1 MEPVDINSKELQE
14 LKSEFN
20 DLKETLNKQR
30 IVNKELL
37 DQIRRQKTSFIG
49 KDLAKRMSMD
59 IITIPMIIV
68 ICHAVGWPIWFA
80 VAVSIWALIDLIA
93 VLVGRKKFDTRRKM
107 LDGDV
112 LTVAKTVKEYKR
124 FYHLSVVVGAIPAV
138 ALVAF
143 VLIRIYTQS
152 APDENML
159 FPTAIYIFT
168 CVAGVLYAVKTY
180 RKKMEACD
188 NLIDVKTYRKK
199 MEACDNLI
207 DSLERE

>member
-20 DLKETLNKQR
+20 DMKETLNKQR

-37 DQIRRQKTSFIG
+37 EQIRKQKTSFIG
-49 KDLAKRMSMD
+49 KDLTKRMSMD

-80 VAVSIWALIDLIA
+80 VAVSIWALIDLVA
-93 VLVGRKKFDTRRKM
+93 VLVGRKKFDTRKM
-107 LDGDV
+107 LDDDV
-112 LTVAKTVKEYKR
+112 LTAAKTVKEYKR

-152 APDENML
+152 APDDNMML
-159 FPTAIYIFT
+159 PTAIYIFA
-168 CVAGVLYAVKTY
+168 CLAGIL
-180 RKKMEACD
+180 
-188 NLIDVKTYRKK
+188 LSVKTYRKK

>member
-37 DQIRRQKTSFIG
+37 AQVQKQKASFIG

-68 ICHAVGWPIWFA
+68 ICHAIGWPIWFA
-80 VAVSIWALIDLIA
+80 VAVSIWALIDLVA
-93 VLVGRKKFDTRRKM
+93 VLVGRKKFDTQKM
-107 LDGDV
+107 LDDDV
-112 LTVAKTVKEYKR
+112 LTAAKTVKEYKR

-188 NLIDVKTYRKK
+188 NLI
-199 MEACDNLI
+199 E
-207 DSLERE
+207 SLENE

>member
-37 DQIRRQKTSFIG
+37 EQIRKQKTSFIG
-49 KDLAKRMSMD
+49 KDLTKRMSMD

-68 ICHAVGWPIWFA
+68 ICHAVGWPVWFA

-93 VLVGRKKFDTRRKM
+93 VLVGRKKFDTRKM
-107 LDGDV
+107 LDDDV
-112 LTVAKTVKEYKR
+112 LTAAKTVKEYKR

-188 NLIDVKTYRKK
+188 NLID
-199 MEACDNLI
+199 
-207 DSLERE
+207 SLESE

>member
-14 LKSEFN
+14 LKSEYN
-20 DLKETLNKQR
+20 DLKETLNKQQ

-37 DQIRRQKTSFIG
+37 EQIRKQKTSFIG
-49 KDLAKRMSMD
+49 KDLTKRMSLD

-68 ICHAVGWPIWFA
+68 ICHAVGWPVWFA

-93 VLVGRKKFDTRRKM
+93 VLVGRKKFDTRKM
-107 LDGDV
+107 LDNDV
-112 LTVAKTVKEYKR
+112 LTAAKTVKEYKR

-152 APDENML
+152 ASDDNML
-159 FPTAIYIFT
+159 LLTAIYIFA
-168 CVAGVLYAVKTY
+168 CLAGIL
-180 RKKMEACD
+180 
-188 NLIDVKTYRKK
+188 LSVKTYRKK

>member
-1 MEPVDINSKELQE
+1 MSKTMEPVDINSKELQE

-37 DQIRRQKTSFIG
+37 DQIRKQKTSFIG
-49 KDLAKRMSMD
+49 KDLTKRMSLD

-68 ICHAVGWPIWFA
+68 ICHASGWPMWFA
-80 VAVSIWALIDLIA
+80 AAVSIWALIDLIA
-93 VLVGRKKFDTRRKM
+93 VFVGRKKFDTRKM
-107 LDGDV
+107 LDDDV
-112 LTVAKTVKEYKR
+112 LTAAKTVKEYKR

-159 FPTAIYIFT
+159 FPTVIYIFT
-168 CVAGVLYAVKTY
+168 CVAGVLFSVKTY

-188 NLIDVKTYRKK
+188 K
-199 MEACDNLI
+199 LI
-207 DSLERE
+207 DSLESE

>member
-1 MEPVDINSKELQE
+1 MSKTMEPVDINSKELQE

-37 DQIRRQKTSFIG
+37 AQVQKQKTSFIG

-68 ICHAVGWPIWFA
+68 ICHAIGWPMWFA
-80 VAVSIWALIDLIA
+80 AAVSLWALIDLLA
-93 VLVGRKKFDTRRKM
+93 VLVGRKRFDTQKM
-107 LDGDV
+107 LDEDV
-112 LTVAKTVKEYKR
+112 LTVAKTVKEYKK
-124 FYHLSVVVGAIPAV
+124 FYHLSMVIGAIPAV

-152 APDENML
+152 APNENML

-168 CVAGVLYAVKTY
+168 CVAGVLFSVKTY

-188 NLIDVKTYRKK
+188 S
-199 MEACDNLI
+199 LI

>member
-37 DQIRRQKTSFIG
+37 EQIRKQKTSFIG
-49 KDLAKRMSMD
+49 KDLTKRMSMD

-93 VLVGRKKFDTRRKM
+93 VLVGRKKFDTRKM
-107 LDGDV
+107 LDDDV
-112 LTVAKTVKEYKR
+112 LTAAKTVKEYKR

-168 CVAGVLYAVKTY
+168 CLAGILLSIKTY

-188 NLIDVKTYRKK
+188 NLI
-199 MEACDNLI
+199 E
-207 DSLERE
+207 SLESK

>member
-1 MEPVDINSKELQE
+1 MSKTMEPVDINSKELQE

-37 DQIRRQKTSFIG
+37 AQVQKQKASFIG

-68 ICHAVGWPIWFA
+68 ICHAIGWPIWFA
-80 VAVSIWALIDLIA
+80 VAVSIWALIDLVA
-93 VLVGRKKFDTRRKM
+93 VLVGRKKFDTQKM
-107 LDGDV
+107 LDDDV

-180 RKKMEACD
+180 RKMMEACD
-188 NLIDVKTYRKK
+188 NLI
-199 MEACDNLI
+199 E
-207 DSLERE
+207 SLENE

>member
-14 LKSEFN
+14 LKSEYN

-30 IVNKELL
+30 IVNQELL
-37 DQIRRQKTSFIG
+37 EQIRKQKTSFIG
-49 KDLAKRMSMD
+49 KDLTKRMSMD

-80 VAVSIWALIDLIA
+80 VAVSIWALIDLVA
-93 VLVGRKKFDTRRKM
+93 VLVGRKKFDTRKM
-107 LDGDV
+107 LDDDV
-112 LTVAKTVKEYKR
+112 LTAAKTVKEYKR

-159 FPTAIYIFT
+159 FPTVIYIFT
-168 CVAGVLYAVKTY
+168 CVAGVLFSVKTY

-188 NLIDVKTYRKK
+188 K
-199 MEACDNLI
+199 LI
-207 DSLERE
+207 DSLESE

>member
-37 DQIRRQKTSFIG
+37 AQVQKQKTSFIG

-68 ICHAVGWPIWFA
+68 ICHAIGWPMWFA
-80 VAVSIWALIDLIA
+80 AAVSIWALIDLLA
-93 VLVGRKKFDTRRKM
+93 VLVGRKRFDTQKM
-107 LDGDV
+107 LDDDV
-112 LTVAKTVKEYKR
+112 LTVAKTVKEYKK
-124 FYHLSVVVGAIPAV
+124 FYHLSMMIGAIPAI

-143 VLIRIYTQS
+143 ILIRIYTQS

-168 CVAGVLYAVKTY
+168 CVAGVLFS
-180 RKKMEACD
+180 
-188 NLIDVKTYRKK
+188 VKTYRKK

-207 DSLERE
+207 DSLENKSESITA

>member
-37 DQIRRQKTSFIG
+37 AQVQKQKASFIG

-68 ICHAVGWPIWFA
+68 ICHAIGWPMWFA
-80 VAVSIWALIDLIA
+80 AAVSIWALIDLLA
-93 VLVGRKKFDTRRKM
+93 VLVGRKKFDTRKM
-107 LDGDV
+107 LDDDV
-112 LTVAKTVKEYKR
+112 LTAAKTVKEYKR

-188 NLIDVKTYRKK
+188 NLID
-199 MEACDNLI
+199 
-207 DSLERE
+207 SLERE

>member
-1 MEPVDINSKELQE
+1 MSKTMEPVDINSKELQE
-14 LKSEFN
+14 LKSEYN

-37 DQIRRQKTSFIG
+37 AQVQKQKTSFIG

-68 ICHAVGWPIWFA
+68 ICHAIGWPMWFA
-80 VAVSIWALIDLIA
+80 AAVSIWALIDLLA
-93 VLVGRKKFDTRRKM
+93 VLVGRKRFDTQIM
-107 LDGDV
+107 LDDDV
-112 LTVAKTVKEYKR
+112 LTVAKTVKEYKK
-124 FYHLSVVVGAIPAV
+124 FYHLSMMIGAILAV

-143 VLIRIYTQS
+143 ILIRIYTQS

-168 CVAGVLYAVKTY
+168 CVAGVLFS
-180 RKKMEACD
+180 
-188 NLIDVKTYRKK
+188 VKTYRKK

-207 DSLERE
+207 DSLENKSESITA

>member
-1 MEPVDINSKELQE
+1 MSKTMEPVDINSKELQE
-14 LKSEFN
+14 LKSEYN

-37 DQIRRQKTSFIG
+37 DQIRKQKTSFIG
-49 KDLAKRMSMD
+49 KDLTKRMSTD

-68 ICHAVGWPIWFA
+68 ICHAVGWPVWFA

-93 VLVGRKKFDTRRKM
+93 VLVGRKKFDTRKM
-107 LDGDV
+107 LDDDV
-112 LTVAKTVKEYKR
+112 LTAAKTVKEYKR

-143 VLIRIYTQS
+143 VLIRIYPQS

-188 NLIDVKTYRKK
+188 NLID
-199 MEACDNLI
+199 
-207 DSLERE
+207 SLESE

>member
-1 MEPVDINSKELQE
+1 MEPVDINSKELQK
-14 LKSEFN
+14 LKSDFN

-37 DQIRRQKTSFIG
+37 VQVQKQKTSFIG

-68 ICHAVGWPIWFA
+68 ICHAIGWPMWFA
-80 VAVSIWALIDLIA
+80 AAVSIWALIDLLA
-93 VLVGRKKFDTRRKM
+93 VLVGRKKFDTQKM
-107 LDGDV
+107 LDDDV
-112 LTVAKTVKEYKR
+112 LTVAKTVKEYKK
-124 FYHLSVVVGAIPAV
+124 FYHLSMMIGAIPAV

-143 VLIRIYTQS
+143 ILIRIYTQS

-188 NLIDVKTYRKK
+188 NLID
-199 MEACDNLI
+199 
-207 DSLERE
+207 SLENE

>member
-30 IVNKELL
+30 IVNKEFLE
-37 DQIRRQKTSFIG
+37 QIRKQKTSFIG
-49 KDLAKRMSMD
+49 KDLTKRMSMD

-93 VLVGRKKFDTRRKM
+93 VLVGRKKFDTRKM

-188 NLIDVKTYRKK
+188 NLI
-199 MEACDNLI
+199 E
-207 DSLERE
+207 SLENE

>member
-14 LKSEFN
+14 LKSEYN

-30 IVNKELL
+30 IVNQELL
-37 DQIRRQKTSFIG
+37 EQIRKQKTSFIG
-49 KDLAKRMSMD
+49 KDLTKRMSMD

-93 VLVGRKKFDTRRKM
+93 VLVGRKKFDTQKM
-107 LDGDV
+107 LDDDV
-112 LTVAKTVKEYKR
+112 LTAAKTVKEYKR
-124 FYHLSVVVGAIPAV
+124 FYHLSMVVGAIPAV

-143 VLIRIYTQS
+143 VLVRIYAQS
-152 APDENML
+152 APDDNML
-159 FPTAIYIFT
+159 LPTAIYIFA
-168 CVAGVLYAVKTY
+168 CLVGILLSIKTY

-188 NLIDVKTYRKK
+188 S
-199 MEACDNLI
+199 LI
-207 DSLERE
+207 DSLEN

>member
-1 MEPVDINSKELQE
+1 MEPVDINSKELQK
-14 LKSEFN
+14 LKSDFN

-37 DQIRRQKTSFIG
+37 AQVQKQKASFIG

-68 ICHAVGWPIWFA
+68 ICHAIGWPMWFA
-80 VAVSIWALIDLIA
+80 AAVSIWALIDLLA
-93 VLVGRKKFDTRRKM
+93 VLVGRKKFDTQKM
-107 LDGDV
+107 LDDDV
-112 LTVAKTVKEYKR
+112 LTVAKTVKEYKK
-124 FYHLSVVVGAIPAV
+124 FYHLSMMIGAIPAV
-138 ALVAF
+138 AMVAF
-143 VLIRIYTQS
+143 ILIRIYTQS

-168 CVAGVLYAVKTY
+168 CVAGVLFS
-180 RKKMEACD
+180 
-188 NLIDVKTYRKK
+188 VKTYRKK

-207 DSLERE
+207 DSLENKSESITA

>member
-1 MEPVDINSKELQE
+1 MSKTMEPVDINSKELQE

-20 DLKETLNKQR
+20 EMKETLNKQR

-37 DQIRRQKTSFIG
+37 EQIRKQKTSFIG
-49 KDLAKRMSMD
+49 KDLTKRMSMD

-93 VLVGRKKFDTRRKM
+93 VLVGRKKFDTRKM
-107 LDGDV
+107 LDDDV
-112 LTVAKTVKEYKR
+112 LTAAKTVKEYKR

-188 NLIDVKTYRKK
+188 K
-199 MEACDNLI
+199 LI
-207 DSLERE
+207 DSLESE

>member
-1 MEPVDINSKELQE
+1 MSKTMEPVDINSKELQE
-14 LKSEFN
+14 LMSEFN
-20 DLKETLNKQR
+20 DLKETLNKQQ
-30 IVNKELL
+30 IVNQELL
-37 DQIRRQKTSFIG
+37 EQIRKQKTSFIG
-49 KDLAKRMSMD
+49 KDLTKRMSTD

-80 VAVSIWALIDLIA
+80 VAVSIWALIDLVA
-93 VLVGRKKFDTRRKM
+93 VLVGRKKFDTRKM
-107 LDGDV
+107 LDDDV
-112 LTVAKTVKEYKR
+112 LTAAKTVKEYKR

-168 CVAGVLYAVKTY
+168 CVAGVLFS
-180 RKKMEACD
+180 
-188 NLIDVKTYRKK
+188 VKTYRKK

-207 DSLERE
+207 DSLENKSESITA

>member
-1 MEPVDINSKELQE
+1 MSKTMEPVDINSKELQE

-37 DQIRRQKTSFIG
+37 AQVQKQKTSFIG

-68 ICHAVGWPIWFA
+68 ICHAIGWPMWFA
-80 VAVSIWALIDLIA
+80 AAVSIWALIDLLA
-93 VLVGRKKFDTRRKM
+93 VLVGRKRFDTQKM
-107 LDGDV
+107 LDDDV
-112 LTVAKTVKEYKR
+112 LTVAKTVKEYKK
-124 FYHLSVVVGAIPAV
+124 FYHLSMMIGAIPAI

-143 VLIRIYTQS
+143 ILIRIYTQS

-168 CVAGVLYAVKTY
+168 CVAGVLFS
-180 RKKMEACD
+180 
-188 NLIDVKTYRKK
+188 VKTYRKK

>member
-37 DQIRRQKTSFIG
+37 EQIRKQKTSFIG
-49 KDLAKRMSMD
+49 KDLTKRMSLD

-68 ICHAVGWPIWFA
+68 ICHAVGWPVWFA

-93 VLVGRKKFDTRRKM
+93 VFVGRKKFDTQKM
-107 LDGDV
+107 LDDDV
-112 LTVAKTVKEYKR
+112 LTAAKTVKEYKR

-143 VLIRIYTQS
+143 VLVRIYAQS
-152 APDENML
+152 APDDNMML
-159 FPTAIYIFT
+159 PTAIYIFA
-168 CVAGVLYAVKTY
+168 CLAGIL
-180 RKKMEACD
+180 
-188 NLIDVKTYRKK
+188 LSIKTYRKK

-207 DSLERE
+207 DSLESE

>member
-37 DQIRRQKTSFIG
+37 EQIRKQKTTFIG
-49 KDLAKRMSMD
+49 KDLTKRMSMD
-59 IITIPMIIV
+59 IITIPMIII

-80 VAVSIWALIDLIA
+80 VAVSFWALIDLIA
-93 VLVGRKKFDTRRKM
+93 VLVGRKKFDTRKM
-107 LDGDV
+107 LDDDV
-112 LTVAKTVKEYKR
+112 LTAAKTVKEYKR

-152 APDENML
+152 APDDNMML
-159 FPTAIYIFT
+159 PTAIYIFA
-168 CVAGVLYAVKTY
+168 CLAGIL
-180 RKKMEACD
+180 
-188 NLIDVKTYRKK
+188 LSVKTYRKK

-207 DSLERE
+207 DSLESE

>member
-1 MEPVDINSKELQE
+1 MTVTMEPMDINSKELQE
-14 LKSEFN
+14 LKSEYN

-37 DQIRRQKTSFIG
+37 ERIRKQKTSFIG
-49 KDLAKRMSMD
+49 KDLTKRMSMD

-68 ICHAVGWPIWFA
+68 ICHAVGWPVWFA

-93 VLVGRKKFDTRRKM
+93 VLVGRKKFDTRKM
-107 LDGDV
+107 LDDDV
-112 LTVAKTVKEYKR
+112 LTAAKTVKEYKR

-152 APDENML
+152 APNDNML
-159 FPTAIYIFT
+159 LPTAVYIFA
-168 CVAGVLYAVKTY
+168 CLAGILLSVKTY
-180 RKKMEACD
+180 KKKMEACD
-188 NLIDVKTYRKK
+188 NLID
-199 MEACDNLI
+199 L
-207 DSLERE
+207 LESE

>member
-14 LKSEFN
+14 LKSEYN

-37 DQIRRQKTSFIG
+37 EQIRKQKTSFIG
-49 KDLAKRMSMD
+49 KDLTKRMSMD

-80 VAVSIWALIDLIA
+80 VAVSIWALIDLVA
-93 VLVGRKKFDTRRKM
+93 VLVGRKKFDTRKM
-107 LDGDV
+107 LDDDV
-112 LTVAKTVKEYKR
+112 LTAAKTVKEYKR

-180 RKKMEACD
+180 RKKM
-188 NLIDVKTYRKK
+188 K
-199 MEACDNLI
+199 ACDNLI
-207 DSLERE
+207 DSLESE

>member
-1 MEPVDINSKELQE
+1 MDPVDINSKELQE

-30 IVNKELL
+30 IVNKDLL
-37 DQIRRQKTSFIG
+37 EQLRKQKTSLIG
-49 KDLAKRMSMD
+49 KDITKRMSMD

-80 VAVSIWALIDLIA
+80 VAVSIWALIDLVA
-93 VLVGRKKFDTRRKM
+93 VLVGRKKFDTQKM
-107 LDGDV
+107 LDDDV
-112 LTVAKTVKEYKR
+112 LTAAKTVKEYKR

-143 VLIRIYTQS
+143 VLVRIYAQS
-152 APDENML
+152 APDDNML
-159 FPTAIYIFT
+159 LPTAIYIFA
-168 CVAGVLYAVKTY
+168 CLAGIL
-180 RKKMEACD
+180 
-188 NLIDVKTYRKK
+188 LSIKTYRKK

-207 DSLERE
+207 DSLESE

>member
-14 LKSEFN
+14 LKSEYN

-37 DQIRRQKTSFIG
+37 EQIRKQKTSFIG
-49 KDLAKRMSMD
+49 KDLTKRMSMD

-80 VAVSIWALIDLIA
+80 VAVSIWALIDLVA
-93 VLVGRKKFDTRRKM
+93 VLVGRKKFDTRKM
-107 LDGDV
+107 LDDDV
-112 LTVAKTVKEYKR
+112 LTAAKTVKEYKR

-168 CVAGVLYAVKTY
+168 CVAGVLLSVKTY

-188 NLIDVKTYRKK
+188 S
-199 MEACDNLI
+199 LI
-207 DSLERE
+207 DSLESE

>member
-1 MEPVDINSKELQE
+1 M
-14 LKSEFN
+14 
-20 DLKETLNKQR
+20 TL
-30 IVNKELL
+30 
-37 DQIRRQKTSFIG
+37 
-49 KDLAKRMSMD
+49 M
-59 IITIPMIIV
+59 
-68 ICHAVGWPIWFA
+68 PI
-80 VAVSIWALIDLIA
+80 S
-93 VLVGRKKFDTRRKM
+93 RT
-107 LDGDV
+107 
-112 LTVAKTVKEYKR
+112 YKR

-188 NLIDVKTYRKK
+188 NLID
-199 MEACDNLI
+199 
-207 DSLERE
+207 SLESE

>member
-37 DQIRRQKTSFIG
+37 AQVQKQKTSFIG

-68 ICHAVGWPIWFA
+68 ICHAIGWPMWFA
-80 VAVSIWALIDLIA
+80 AAVSIWALIDLLA
-93 VLVGRKKFDTRRKM
+93 VLVERKRFDTQKM
-107 LDGDV
+107 LDDDV
-112 LTVAKTVKEYKR
+112 LTVAKTVKEYKK
-124 FYHLSVVVGAIPAV
+124 FYHLSMMIGAIPAV

-143 VLIRIYTQS
+143 ILIRIYTQS

-168 CVAGVLYAVKTY
+168 CVAGVLFS
-180 RKKMEACD
+180 
-188 NLIDVKTYRKK
+188 VKTYRKK

-207 DSLERE
+207 DSLENKSESITA

>member
-1 MEPVDINSKELQE
+1 
-14 LKSEFN
+14 
-20 DLKETLNKQR
+20 
-30 IVNKELL
+30 
-37 DQIRRQKTSFIG
+37 
-49 KDLAKRMSMD
+49 MD

-80 VAVSIWALIDLIA
+80 IAVSIWALIDLVA
-93 VLVGRKKFDTRRKM
+93 VLVGRKRFDTQKM

-112 LTVAKTVKEYKR
+112 LTVAKTVKEYKS
-124 FYHLSVVVGAIPAV
+124 FYHLSMVVGAIPAV

-180 RKKMEACD
+180 RK
-188 NLIDVKTYRKK
+188 T

-207 DSLERE
+207 DSLESE

>member
-37 DQIRRQKTSFIG
+37 EQIRKQKTSFIG
-49 KDLAKRMSMD
+49 KDLTKRMSMD

-93 VLVGRKKFDTRRKM
+93 VLVGRKKFDTRKM
-107 LDGDV
+107 LDDDV
-112 LTVAKTVKEYKR
+112 LTAAKTVKEYKR

-152 APDENML
+152 APDDNMML
-159 FPTAIYIFT
+159 PTAIYIFA
-168 CVAGVLYAVKTY
+168 CLAGILLSVKTY
-180 RKKMEACD
+180 RKKME
-188 NLIDVKTYRKK
+188 T
-199 MEACDNLI
+199 CDNLI
-207 DSLERE
+207 DSLESE

>member
-1 MEPVDINSKELQE
+1 MDPVDINSKELQE

-30 IVNKELL
+30 IINKELL
-37 DQIRRQKTSFIG
+37 AQVQKQKASFIG

-68 ICHAVGWPIWFA
+68 ICHAIGWPMWFA
-80 VAVSIWALIDLIA
+80 AAVSIWALIDLLA
-93 VLVGRKKFDTRRKM
+93 VLVGRKRFDTQKM
-107 LDGDV
+107 LDDDV

-124 FYHLSVVVGAIPAV
+124 FYHLSMVVGAIPAV

-152 APDENML
+152 APDDNMML
-159 FPTAIYIFT
+159 PTAIYIFA
-168 CVAGVLYAVKTY
+168 CLAGILLSVKTY

-188 NLIDVKTYRKK
+188 NLI
-199 MEACDNLI
+199 N
-207 DSLERE
+207 SLESE

>member
-1 MEPVDINSKELQE
+1 MSKTMEPVDINSKELQE
-14 LKSEFN
+14 LKSDFN

-37 DQIRRQKTSFIG
+37 AQVQKQKTSFIG

-68 ICHAVGWPIWFA
+68 ICHAIGWPMWFA
-80 VAVSIWALIDLIA
+80 AAVSLWALIDLIA
-93 VLVGRKKFDTRRKM
+93 VLVGRKKFNTQKM
-107 LDGDV
+107 LDDDV
-112 LTVAKTVKEYKR
+112 LTVAKTVKVFKK
-124 FYHLSVVVGAIPAV
+124 FYHMSMVIGAIPAV

-152 APDENML
+152 APNENML
-159 FPTAIYIFT
+159 LPMVIYIFA
-168 CVAGVLYAVKTY
+168 CLAGTL
-180 RKKMEACD
+180 
-188 NLIDVKTYRKK
+188 LSVKTYRKK

-207 DSLERE
+207 DSLENKSESITA

>member
-1 MEPVDINSKELQE
+1 MSKTMEPVDINSKELQE
-14 LKSEFN
+14 LKSDFN

-37 DQIRRQKTSFIG
+37 AQVQKQKTSFIG

-68 ICHAVGWPIWFA
+68 ICHAIGWPMWFA
-80 VAVSIWALIDLIA
+80 AAVSLWALIDLIA
-93 VLVGRKKFDTRRKM
+93 VLVGRKKFNTQKM
-107 LDGDV
+107 LDDDV
-112 LTVAKTVKEYKR
+112 LTVAKTVKVFKK
-124 FYHLSVVVGAIPAV
+124 FYHLSMVIGAIPAV

-152 APDENML
+152 APNENML
-159 FPTAIYIFT
+159 LPMVIYIFA
-168 CVAGVLYAVKTY
+168 CLAGTL
-180 RKKMEACD
+180 
-188 NLIDVKTYRKK
+188 LSVKTYRKK

-207 DSLERE
+207 DSLENKSESITA

>member
-37 DQIRRQKTSFIG
+37 AQVQKQKASFIG

-68 ICHAVGWPIWFA
+68 ICHAIGWPMWFA
-80 VAVSIWALIDLIA
+80 AAVSIWALIDLVA
-93 VLVGRKKFDTRRKM
+93 VLVGRKKFDAQKM
-107 LDGDV
+107 LGDDV
-112 LTVAKTVKEYKR
+112 LTAAKTVKEYKR

-188 NLIDVKTYRKK
+188 NLI
-199 MEACDNLI
+199 E
-207 DSLERE
+207 SLENE

>member
-30 IVNKELL
+30 IINKELL
-37 DQIRRQKTSFIG
+37 AQVQKQKASFIG

-68 ICHAVGWPIWFA
+68 ICHAIGWPMWFA
-80 VAVSIWALIDLIA
+80 AAVSVWALIDLLA
-93 VLVGRKKFDTRRKM
+93 VLVGRKKFDTQKM
-107 LDGDV
+107 LDVDV
-112 LTVAKTVKEYKR
+112 LTAAKTVKEYKK
-124 FYHLSVVVGAIPAV
+124 FYHLSTVIGAIPAV
-138 ALVAF
+138 TLVAF
-143 VLIRIYTQS
+143 IFIRIYTQS

-188 NLIDVKTYRKK
+188 S
-199 MEACDNLI
+199 LI
-207 DSLERE
+207 DSLESK

>member
-1 MEPVDINSKELQE
+1 MSKTMETVDINSKELQE

-20 DLKETLNKQR
+20 ELKETLNKQR

-37 DQIRRQKTSFIG
+37 AQVQKQKASFIG

-68 ICHAVGWPIWFA
+68 ICYAIGWPMWFA
-80 VAVSIWALIDLIA
+80 AAVSLWALIDLIA
-93 VLVGRKKFDTRRKM
+93 VLVGRKKFDTQKM
-107 LDGDV
+107 LDDDV
-112 LTVAKTVKEYKR
+112 LTVAKTVKEYKK
-124 FYHLSVVVGAIPAV
+124 FYQLSMVIGAIPAV

-143 VLIRIYTQS
+143 ILIRIYTQS

-168 CVAGVLYAVKTY
+168 CVAGVLFS
-180 RKKMEACD
+180 
-188 NLIDVKTYRKK
+188 VKTYRKK

-207 DSLERE
+207 DSLENE